1 MSRDNIVPHI
11 LSLLTFVLFF
21 VMKYLLRLNNFSR
34 KLVIDAIKG
43 SVAAKTFVV
52 CEYSLPFT

>member
-52 CEYSLPFT
+52 CE